1 MTERLFLAN
10 SYQKE
15 FCAEILKKIPLKNK
29 IGLLLDRTCF
39 YPTSGGQLCDRG
51 TIEMAAVLDVYEEND
66 DIIHV
71 VDSALPD
78 FNITGKIDWENRF
91 GNMQQHTGQHIL
103 SQSFIK
109 LLNADTLSSTL
120 GRNTCTVDINKK
132 ELTDEEAEKV
142 EDFANHII
150 YENREIKVYSPEEE
164 ELQKIPLRKKPPKG
178 KKTRIVEVDNF
189 DFSACGG
196 THCKNA
202 GEVGIIKIFRWEKYK
217 GNTRVEFNCGL
228 RALKDY
234 RQKSMIIGQLVEL
247 LSEQESEI
255 LNKSEKIIDDNK
267 ILRKKCSSYS
277 EELLTFEAEKMYDQA
292 AIFNDLRIV
301 KKVFENRQVEDIKHI
316 ALKLKQYDNCISLL
330 GIKNQK
336 GQIIFTCSENL
347 ALNMGELLK
356 EIFAT
361 FKGRGGGT
369 SYFAQGGCDPINI
382 EKAVELAYQMVNEDV

>member
-1 MTERLFLAN
+1 MTERLFLTN

-15 FCAEILKKIPLKNK
+15 FRAEILKKIPLKNK

-150 YENREIKVYSPEEE
+150 YENREIKVYFPEEE

-234 RQKSMIIGQLVEL
+234 RQKSIIIGQLVEL

-267 ILRKKCSSYS
+267 MLRKKCSSYS

-292 AIFNDLRIV
+292 AIFNELRIV

-361 FKGRGGGT
+361 FEGRGGGT
-369 SYFAQGGCDPINI
+369 SYFAQGGCDPENI
-382 EKAVELAYQMVNEDV
+382 EDAVELAFKLVRKNS